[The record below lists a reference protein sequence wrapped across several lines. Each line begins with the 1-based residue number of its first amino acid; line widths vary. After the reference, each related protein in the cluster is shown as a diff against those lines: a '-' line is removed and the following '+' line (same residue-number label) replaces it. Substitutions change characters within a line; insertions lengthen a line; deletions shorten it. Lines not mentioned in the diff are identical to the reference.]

1 MSFVPDVI
9 KEAARKLRM
18 NMTDAEKRLW
28 EEIKEKRMWYKFLRQ
43 KPMYVFT
50 ETNGNHRFIIPDF
63 YCAEKNLIIEVD
75 GGVHNEREVLYL
87 DQVKQE
93 LLNQKWLQVLRIK
106 NEDVLNNMNTVLRD
120 ICNKLTK

>member
-1 MSFVPDVI
+1 
-9 KEAARKLRM
+9 
-18 NMTDAEKRLW
+18 
-28 EEIKEKRMWYKFLRQ
+28 
-43 KPMYVFT
+43 
-50 ETNGNHRFIIPDF
+50 
-63 YCAEKNLIIEVD
+63 LIIEVD

>member
-1 MSFVPDVI
+1 
-9 KEAARKLRM
+9 
-18 NMTDAEKRLW
+18 
-28 EEIKEKRMWYKFLRQ
+28 
-43 KPMYVFT
+43 MYVFT

-93 LLNQKWLQVLRIK
+93 LLNQK
-106 NEDVLNNMNTVLRD
+106 
-120 ICNKLTK
+120 